1 MGPRGVDPEKWG
13 RPTWVV
19 MHALAYLASTHRM
32 DGSVVRGTFADMRL
46 LLPCKKCRVGLAE
59 IISERPLPETD
70 EDLPEW
76 VNEAHNAVN
85 RKLGRRE
92 VAMED
97 GLGAR
102 IASMD
107 VPARRAFVLVAAV
120 RAAEYMRGCI
130 EERGEYEQ
138 YKHELPAIYAAW
150 ARFKKVTHSMP
161 VALRARRGHR
171 ERLCQGAD
179 DANRHSAPERS
190 RGRHV
195 QLSLADP
202 VEKIWKIE
210 RKCVVRRRA

>member
-32 DGSVVRGTFADMRL
+32 DGSVVRRTFADMRL

-59 IISERPLPETD
+59 IIEERPMPETD

-92 VAMED
+92 VAMDD
-97 GLGAR
+97 GLGAL
-102 IASMD
+102 IPSMD
-107 VPARRAFVLVAAV
+107 GAARRAFVLVAAL
-120 RAAEYMRGCI
+120 RAAEYMRKCI

-138 YKHELPAIYAAW
+138 YKHEMPAIHAAW
-150 ARFKKVTHSMP
+150 ARFKAVSQSIP
-161 VALRARRGHR
+161 VAMRARRGHR
-171 ERLCQGAD
+171 GRVRL
-179 DANRHSAPERS
+179 
-190 RGRHV
+190 GR
-195 QLSLADP
+195 
-202 VEKIWKIE
+202 
-210 RKCVVRRRA
+210 

>member
-1 MGPRGVDPEKWG
+1 M
-13 RPTWVV
+13 V
-19 MHALAYLASTHRM
+19 MHALAHLASTHRM

-120 RAAEYMRGCI
+120 RAAEYMRRCI
-130 EERGEYEQ
+130 EERAAYAQ
-138 YKHELPAIYAAW
+138 YKHEIPAIHAAW
-150 ARFKKVTHSMP
+150 ARFKAVSQSMP
-161 VALRARRGHR
+161 VAMRARRSHR
-171 ERLCQGAD
+171 DRVRL
-179 DANRHSAPERS
+179 
-190 RGRHV
+190 GR
-195 QLSLADP
+195 
-202 VEKIWKIE
+202 
-210 RKCVVRRRA
+210 